1 MFILGGK
8 GSGKS
13 HLMRYYSF
21 PVQEIRY
28 RKDLRSIVEGI
39 KCDGYL
45 GIYARCGGMDSS
57 RFDGKALTE
66 EKWSALFAYYFELWV
81 ADKTLAAVQS
91 LVESGLIST
100 DVDAAIADHIARLLD
115 KQIRVRAFGSIA
127 DARECFADLRRRLD
141 YSVNNAAFTNQVE
154 AEILVTRGRLF
165 FGLPKI
171 FCANVEFLKAVNFV
185 YLLDEFENF
194 SASRQIHINTLLRE
208 REGPV
213 AFRIGSRLYG
223 RRTLQTLSGGE
234 RNLRDS
240 EYEDLFLDERFRQSA
255 TKCREFALRLI
266 SRRLDPLTDKSLL
279 IQPIHICMTFS
290 NDRIWNGTANTFCKL
305 LESMSR
311 LSEDT

>member
-1 MFILGGK
+1 MTLRPDNPFRITKSNDLTDAQIEQLWVSVTEDDGVTGLARPASATAMYILGGK

-21 PVQEIRY
+21 PVQVIRY
-28 RKDLRSIVEGI
+28 AKSSKDLAAGI
-39 KCDGYL
+39 ERDGYL

-57 RFDGKALTE
+57 RFDGKALAE

-81 ADKTLAAVQS
+81 ADKTLGAVQE
-91 LVESGLIST
+91 LAEMNLISP
-100 DVDAAIADHIARLLD
+100 VLDASIAADISGLLD
-115 KQIRVRAFGSIA
+115 KPLPAFASIA
-127 DARECFADLRRRLD
+127 AARSFFADLRRSLD
-141 YSVNNAAFTNQVE
+141 YSVNNAAFTNTVD
-154 AEILVTRGRLF
+154 AEILLTRGHLF

-171 FCANVEFLKAVNFV
+171 LCNRVAPLREVIFV

-194 SASRQIHINTLLRE
+194 SVSRQIYINTLLRE

-240 EYEDLFLDERFRQSA
+240 EYEELFLDERFRQSA
-255 TKCREFALRLI
+255 SGL
-266 SRRLDPLTDKSLL
+266 SR
-279 IQPIHICMTFS
+279 
-290 NDRIWNGTANTFCKL
+290 
-305 LESMSR
+305 
-311 LSEDT
+311 